1 MGFILE
7 ASGGFHWKCYS
18 SVDIT
23 NGKALQKL
31 RADGTPLRVQ
41 QSILLARKD
50 EKYTSKSCWQVQELA
65 VAKAKEI
72 EAWEAAIGFDEEARP
87 DRDMTVSDFVEKVF
101 MPWIEAEK
109 EASTVKS
116 YKGYWNA
123 YLAPHFNHTKT
134 LKGYEPYMGTNLLE
148 KLASEFSENTVSHA
162 RALASVIFAYATA
175 KGYITANPWRDVK
188 KTVAGRDVEDGY
200 AYTQQEIEAC
210 LDALARVEGREAYSA
225 EMASMALSVGFY
237 AGLRPSEIAGLR
249 WENVTADRIYVN
261 QAFVVG
267 KSKGTKTGKNRTV
280 VMLPQLQNRMKEWRM
295 KWGNPT
301 NGWVFPNQANGGP
314 MNMND
319 TSSRVIKTTLEKAE
333 LKWEGFYAARRGF
346 GTMLVLA
353 GATLDEVA
361 DAMGKSP
368 DVVFKHYFKDKT
380 STLAAKGIAKLAAA
394 MGEHETTE
402 ANTKM
407 LTAGGAR

>member
-7 ASGGFHWKCYS
+7 ASGGFHWKTYS

-23 NGKALQKL
+23 NGQPLKKL

-50 EKYTSKSCWQVQELA
+50 STYTSKSCWQVQELA

-72 EAWEAAIGFDEEARP
+72 EAWEKAIGSDDEVRP

-148 KLASEFSENTVSHA
+148 KLAGGFSENTVSHA
-162 RALASVIFAYATA
+162 RALASVIFSYACA
-175 KGYITANPWRDVK
+175 KGYIAVNPWRDVK
-188 KTVAGRDVEDGY
+188 KTVAGQDVEDCV
-200 AYTQQEIEAC
+200 AYTQKEIEAI
-210 LDALARVEGREAYSA
+210 LEALEHVSGREEYSA
-225 EMASMALSVGFY
+225 TMASMALSVGFY

-249 WENVTADRIYVN
+249 WENVTEDKIHVK
-261 QAFVVG
+261 QAYVVG
-267 KSKGTKTGKNRTV
+267 C
-280 VMLPQLQNRMKEWRM
+280 
-295 KWGNPT
+295 
-301 NGWVFPNQANGGP
+301 
-314 MNMND
+314 
-319 TSSRVIKTTLEKAE
+319 
-333 LKWEGFYAARRGF
+333 
-346 GTMLVLA
+346 
-353 GATLDEVA
+353 AT
-361 DAMGKSP
+361 
-368 DVVFKHYFKDKT
+368 
-380 STLAAKGIAKLAAA
+380 
-394 MGEHETTE
+394 
-402 ANTKM
+402 
-407 LTAGGAR
+407 